1 MLKKQIQDA
10 LNDQINAELYSGYLY
25 QAMGSYFEHKG
36 LDGFAQWMKAQA
48 KEEQFHAEKFY
59 NYVNER
65 GGRVFFTAID
75 APPSDWDSTLQV
87 FEETLS
93 HEEAVTERINN
104 LVSLALEHKDQATYN
119 MLQWFVEEQVEE
131 EDNVNHVIDQLNL
144 IGDEQKGGTG
154 LLILDRELGQR
165 VFAPPAT
172 AEE

>member
-10 LNDQINAELYSGYLY
+10 LNDHINAELYSGYLY
-25 QAMGSYFEHKG
+25 QAMGAYFEHKG
-36 LDGFAQWMKAQA
+36 LDGFAQWMKTQA

-59 NYVNER
+59 DYVNER
-65 GGRVFFTAID
+65 GGRVFFMPID
-75 APPSDWDSTLQV
+75 APPSDWDSTLKV
-87 FEETLS
+87 FEDTLS
-93 HEEAVTERINN
+93 HEEAVTDRINN
-104 LVSLALEHKDQATYN
+104 LVNLALEQKDQATYN

-165 VFAPPAT
+165 VFTPPAT